1 MSSHPQRCPFCS
13 NTILSPVDDARW
25 SCVGTLGCGGIW
37 DPAVVKAT
45 PPRLERADEEEQAKP
60 VGLRPAHR
68 LLRRK
73 PLRLTD
79 AA

>member
-1 MSSHPQRCPFCS
+1 MADHPQRCPFCS
-13 NTILSPVDDARW
+13 NTILSPVDDVRW
-25 SCVGTLGCGGIW
+25 SCVGTLGCGGTW
-37 DPAVVKAT
+37 DPSVVKAA
-45 PPRLERADEEEQAKP
+45 PPRLEREDEEEQAKP
-60 VGLRPAHR
+60 GLRPAHR

>member
-1 MSSHPQRCPFCS
+1 MSERPQRCPFCS
-13 NTILSPVDDARW
+13 NTILLPIDEARW
-25 SCVGTLGCGGIW
+25 SCVGTLGCGGVW
-37 DPAVVKAT
+37 DPAVVKAA
-45 PPRLERADEEEQAKP
+45 PPRIEREEEESPARP
-60 VGLRPAHR
+60 LGLRSAHR